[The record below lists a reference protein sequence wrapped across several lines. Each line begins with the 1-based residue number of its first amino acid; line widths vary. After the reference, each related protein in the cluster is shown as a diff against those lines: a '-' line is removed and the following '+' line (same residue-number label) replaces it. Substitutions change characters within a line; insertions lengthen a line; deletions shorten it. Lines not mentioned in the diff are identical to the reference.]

1 MLVPLS
7 QSALTEAVSVATTA
21 SAGSS
26 TESRAVGNNVRVH
39 RISSSGIMHAVL
51 WSVGEP
57 GREIP
62 MSAQENKD
70 LQPFSKWVNLS
81 EQGALS
87 IQ

>member
-26 TESRAVGNNVRVH
+26 TESRAVGDNVRVH

-70 LQPFSKWVNLS
+70 LVRR
-81 EQGALS
+81 EQEEL
-87 IQ
+87 